1 MTDYDEHIHN
11 LESAIAQATGGLVT
25 AWVTV
30 AAVVADDGGEYLH
43 TITSPGLPLWQRH
56 GLLSTEAAASTNQ
69 PEWTYEGGGAD
80 E

>member
-1 MTDYDEHIHN
+1 MTDYEEHVPRI
-11 LESAIAQATGGLVT
+11 ESAITQATGGLVT

-30 AAVVADDGGEYLH
+30 AAVIADNGDQHIH

-69 PEWTYEGGGAD
+69 PEWTIEGDGD
-80 E
+80 D